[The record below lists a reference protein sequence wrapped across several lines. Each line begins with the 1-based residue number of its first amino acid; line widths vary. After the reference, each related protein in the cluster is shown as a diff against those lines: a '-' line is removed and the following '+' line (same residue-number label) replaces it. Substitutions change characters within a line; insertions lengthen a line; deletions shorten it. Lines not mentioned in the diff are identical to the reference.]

1 MLVGRGLERLDR
13 SRSHHILS
21 QEEVSNFFPCH
32 CRSAA
37 SAFCFSSI
45 QCLSLFFFVKTQFQ
59 FQRHLNSS
67 GLCCTIYGGFRWQEE
82 RPPPGQSWRSPA
94 PSRTSPRLSGDSSTS
109 PLSTSM
115 TTHSFAYHPPF
126 PSYRCFLLYTFFG
139 TSFSLILQHVKCLS
153 ESQAAGLVQ

>member
-21 QEEVSNFFPCH
+21 QEEVSNFFRCH

-37 SAFCFSSI
+37 CAICFCSI
-45 QCLSLFFFVKTQFQ
+45 QCLSQKFF
-59 FQRHLNSS
+59 RGHLNSS
-67 GLCCTIYGGFRWQEE
+67 GLCCTISGGFRWQEE

-94 PSRTSPRLSGDSSTS
+94 PSRTSPRLSGGSSTS